1 MLNLD
6 SVRAKLERAG
16 EHGRLLDQ
24 ELDAWLKDTPYAL
37 SHKVSRDQLRHSV
50 IVSILKPPP
59 LTRWALFVGDAVHN
73 MRSALDHLVYAISV
87 HELKLDPPPNQG
99 RCAFLINDTRD
110 DFRSKHWRIKELSE
124 PVREAIE
131 SVQPYNR
138 KHPTMPPL
146 LGVLRDFDDADKHR
160 LIKIVLQQPTDI
172 KVSATG
178 PGVRPEDLRFE
189 TAHANVVDGFE
200 IASVTSRSPMP
211 HLKIDCSVTLSVA
224 VEHAPGPAGH
234 ERRGIE
240 ACVLEDLLPEVHQV
254 VEIVKA
260 AVSA

>member
-6 SVRAKLERAG
+6 SVGAKLERAY

-24 ELDAWLKDTPYAL
+24 ELDAWLKDTPYIL

-59 LTRWALFVGDAVHN
+59 LTRWALLLGDAVHN
-73 MRSALDHLVYAISV
+73 MRSALDHLVYAISI
-87 HELKLDPPPNQG
+87 HELKTDPPPNEG

-110 DFRSKHWRIKELSE
+110 DFRSKHWRIRELSQG
-124 PVREAIE
+124 VREAIE

-138 KHPTMPPL
+138 KQHATMPPL
-146 LGVLRDFDDADKHR
+146 LAVLRDFDDADKHR

-172 KVSATG
+172 NVSATG
-178 PGVRPEDLRFE
+178 PGLHPEDLHFE

-211 HLKIDCSVTLSVA
+211 HLKVDCSVTISVA

-240 ACVLEDLLPEVHQV
+240 ALVLEDLLPEVHHV
-254 VEIVKA
+254 VEIIKA
-260 AVSA
+260 AVN